1 MKKENETKTKL
12 EIATELLN
20 TTRDYI
26 ELLRVAPKLKQTFN
40 SEVIN
45 NQIELNEKEIV
56 DYANKL

>member
-1 MKKENETKTKL
+1 MKKENEAKTKL

-45 NQIELNEKEIV
+45 NQIDLNEKEIV